1 MSSNI
6 CFDLIVSYE
15 YNLRGTRPHVEI
27 NEDNEIE
34 MNQQALNQL
43 CNNNNT
49 NTQNNQNN
57 QNIQNN
63 FNKRNNFIFDSENSD
78 KMEIDFFY

>member
-6 CFDLIVSYE
+6 CFDLTVSYQ
-15 YNLRGTRPHVEI
+15 YNLRGSRPQVEI
-27 NEDNEIE
+27 IEDYEIE
-34 MNQQALNQL
+34 VSQQAFNQL
-43 CNNNNT
+43 RNNNNK

-57 QNIQNN
+57 LT
-63 FNKRNNFIFDSENSD
+63 FDSENID

>member
-1 MSSNI
+1 MNSNI

-15 YNLRGTRPHVEI
+15 YNLRGTRPHVQI
-27 NEDNEIE
+27 IEDNEIE
-34 MNQQALNQL
+34 MNQQAFNQL
-43 CNNNNT
+43 SNNNNT
-49 NTQNNQNN
+49 NI

-63 FNKRNNFIFDSENSD
+63 QNNFIFDSENSD

>member
-6 CFDLIVSYE
+6 CFDLVVSYQ
-15 YNLRGTRPHVEI
+15 YHLRGTRPHVEI
-27 NEDNEIE
+27 IEDYEIE
-34 MNQQALNQL
+34 VNQQAFNQL
-43 CNNNNT
+43 RNNNNT
-49 NTQNNQNN
+49 NTKNI

-63 FNKRNNFIFDSENSD
+63 FNNQNNFIFDSENID

>member
-6 CFDLIVSYE
+6 CFDLTVSYQ

-27 NEDNEIE
+27 IENYEIE
-34 MNQQALNQL
+34 MNQQAFNQL
-43 CNNNNT
+43 RNNNNT
-49 NTQNNQNN
+49 NTQNTQNNQNN
-57 QNIQNN
+57 QND
-63 FNKRNNFIFDSENSD
+63 FILDSENID

>member
-6 CFDLIVSYE
+6 CFDLIVSYQ
-15 YNLRGTRPHVEI
+15 YNLRGTRPHVQIIEDYEI
-27 NEDNEIE
+27 DV
-34 MNQQALNQL
+34 NQQALNQL
-43 CNNNNT
+43 RNNNNT

-57 QNIQNN
+57 CNNQNN
-63 FNKRNNFIFDSENSD
+63 VIVDSENIN

>member
-15 YNLRGTRPHVEI
+15 YNLRGTRPHVQI
-27 NEDNEIE
+27 IEDYDIE
-34 MNQQALNQL
+34 VNRQAFNQL
-43 CNNNNT
+43 RNNNNT
-49 NTQNNQNN
+49 NTK
-57 QNIQNN
+57 NIQNIKN
-63 FNKRNNFIFDSENSD
+63 IQNNFIFDSENID